1 MANWRGTCSEHS
13 PHSLARTSLVSF
25 TRSLVLALAVC
36 LGLSQLTA
44 AAERAGPA
52 HAIAMHGTPKYQP
65 GFRHFDYVNPAAPK
79 GGTLRVA
86 VQGTFDSF
94 NPFIPKGNAGAGNP
108 YESLLASSADE
119 PFTQYGLI
127 AETIEVPRDR
137 SWAIFTLRP
146 QARWHDG
153 KPITVDDVIW
163 SLETLK
169 TRGQPFFRFYYGGV
183 AGAEQIGP
191 RQVKFTFSDRGNREL
206 PLIVG
211 QLPILPKHYW
221 ESRDFEKTTLEPPLG
236 SGPYRVTDFEPGRYV
251 VTERVTDYWGAKL
264 PVNVGQNNFDRIRYD
279 YYRDDTVIRQAL
291 KAGEIDFRLENQAKA
306 WALDYDVPAVQR
318 GWLIKEE
325 IRHFSP
331 TGMQAFVY
339 NTRRELFSDRTVR
352 EALAYA
358 FDFEW
363 TNRNLFFGQ
372 YARTES
378 YFSNSELAAAG
389 LPEGREL
396 NVLDRYRERVPIE
409 LFHRPYKAPS
419 TDGSG
424 WPRENLA
431 RAFALLEEAGWVVR
445 DMKLVNEDTGAGF
458 SFEILLVSPA
468 FERIVLPFVRNLKRL
483 GIDARVRLVD
493 QSQYINRIRSFDF
506 DMIVSGWGAS
516 ESPGNEQR
524 SYWTSAAASSPAA
537 SNYAGVNDPVV
548 DELVELLINA
558 PDRKSLV
565 ARARAL
571 DRVLLFGYYVIPQW
585 HLRMQRVLYWDKFS
599 RPEVTPRTGTSIDY
613 WWFDEA
619 KAARLERARN
629 QQPQNTDD
637 DGNNVISLNLALGI
651 IIVLG
656 AIVII
661 IVRHKFVRHKL
672 ARNKLVK
679 NKPVRN

>member
-137 SWAIFTLRP
+137 SWAVFTLRP

-153 KPITVDDVIW
+153 KPISVDDVIW

-424 WPRENLA
+424 WPRQNLA

-558 PDRKSLV
+558 PDRKNLV

-629 QQPQNTDD
+629 QQPQNTEDE
-637 DGNNVISLNLALGI
+637 GSNVISLNTALGI

-661 IVRHKFVRHKL
+661 IVRHKL

>member
-1 MANWRGTCSEHS
+1 MANWRGTFSEHS

-127 AETIEVPRDR
+127 AESIEVPRDR

-153 KPITVDDVIW
+153 KPISVDDVIW

-169 TRGQPFFRFYYGGV
+169 TKGQPFFRFYYGGV

-558 PDRKSLV
+558 PDRKNLV

-629 QQPQNTDD
+629 QQPQNTEDED
-637 DGNNVISLNLALGI
+637 SNVISLNMALGI

-661 IVRHKFVRHKL
+661 IVRHKL